1 MANNSSEGGVEGKK
15 DEDNVYNDPFKV
27 IRLLDLLLR
36 QRAEV
41 RRQELS
47 EAGRLGGVE
56 REENGR
62 ETDLRKGRRRSE
74 REEGR
79 SSNTSSESCSTRERG
94 RALGTTGGRGNRTR
108 SQERQVSPLYL
119 IRQVSP
125 ETTILKFRFT
135 NNKCEREHQL
145 EILKSLMLI

>member
-1 MANNSSEGGVEGKK
+1 MWLITAVKGGEGKKGK

-47 EAGRLGGVE
+47 EGGRLGGVD

-62 ETDLRKGRRRSE
+62 ETDLREGRRRSE

-119 IRQVSP
+119 ISGRSVLRQ
-125 ETTILKFRFT
+125 RY
-135 NNKCEREHQL
+135 
-145 EILKSLMLI
+145 

>member
-1 MANNSSEGGVEGKK
+1 MKIMF
-15 DEDNVYNDPFKV
+15 NDPFKV

-56 REENGR
+56 NGR
-62 ETDLRKGRRRSE
+62 ETDLREGRRRSE

-94 RALGTTGGRGNRTR
+94 RTLGTIGGRGNRKR
-108 SQERQVSPLYL
+108 SQERQVSLYTS
-119 IRQVSP
+119 R
-125 ETTILKFRFT
+125 
-135 NNKCEREHQL
+135 
-145 EILKSLMLI
+145 

>member
-1 MANNSSEGGVEGKK
+1 MKIMF
-15 DEDNVYNDPFKV
+15 NDPFKV

-47 EAGRLGGVE
+47 EGGRLG

-62 ETDLRKGRRRSE
+62 ETDLREGRRRSE

-94 RALGTTGGRGNRTR
+94 RALGTIGGRGKRTR
-108 SQERQVSPLYL
+108 SHE
-119 IRQVSP
+119 RQVSP

-145 EILKSLMLI
+145 EILKSLKLFYP

>member
-1 MANNSSEGGVEGKK
+1 MKEKKGKMK
-15 DEDNVYNDPFKV
+15 VMFNDPFKV

-47 EAGRLGGVE
+47 EGGRLGGVD

-62 ETDLRKGRRRSE
+62 ETDLREGRRRGE

-94 RALGTTGGRGNRTR
+94 RALGTIGGRGKRTR
-108 SQERQVSPLYL
+108 SHE
-119 IRQVSP
+119 RQVSP
-125 ETTILKFRFT
+125 ETTILKFL
-135 NNKCEREHQL
+135 KCEREHQL
-145 EILKSLMLI
+145 AILKSLMLFYP

>member
-47 EAGRLGGVE
+47 EAGRLGGVD

-62 ETDLRKGRRRSE
+62 ETDLREGRRRSE

-94 RALGTTGGRGNRTR
+94 RALGTIGGRGNRTR

-119 IRQVSP
+119 ISGRSVLRQ
-125 ETTILKFRFT
+125 
-135 NNKCEREHQL
+135 QY
-145 EILKSLMLI
+145 